1 MNGFDEGF
9 EVSHTVSNGKSGTTV
24 FGANNQEKQH
34 QQQKVTNLSFLSL
47 LN

>member
-1 MNGFDEGF
+1 MNGFVEGF

-34 QQQKVTNLSFLSL
+34 QQQTANKSFFLSL